1 MSAPLVYI
9 DTSEVREGALEELK
23 IAIAELVELIETNEP
38 QLIAYNVYLSDGGD
52 QMTVIHLHSDSAS
65 LEYHMEVGG
74 PAFRRFADLITL
86 SSIRLYG
93 EPSERALR
101 LLQDKAR
108 SLGSGQVIVH
118 SLHAGF
124 SRFGDR

>member
-9 DTSEVREGALEELK
+9 DTCEVREGALEELK